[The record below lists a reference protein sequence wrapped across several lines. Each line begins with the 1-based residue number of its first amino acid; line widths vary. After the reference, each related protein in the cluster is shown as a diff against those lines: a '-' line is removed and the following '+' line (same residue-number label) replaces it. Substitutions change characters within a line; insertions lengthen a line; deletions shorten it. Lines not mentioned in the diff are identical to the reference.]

1 MDEIIQILIF
11 AGAMIFSVI
20 IQSAKK
26 KKQETPSPQE
36 VLEEVFPE
44 LEESPENME
53 TMPGD
58 LQPVKP
64 IVQEPVS
71 PLKRKPF
78 KPQIKP
84 ETVKPAAPSP
94 TTSKKPKVRL
104 NNREVAKRAFIYSEI
119 FNRKY

>member
-20 IQSAKK
+20 IQSTKK

-78 KPQIKP
+78 KPKCQVP
-84 ETVKPAAPSP
+84 
-94 TTSKKPKVRL
+94 RL
-104 NNREVAKRAFIYSEI
+104 L
-119 FNRKY
+119 

>member
-20 IQSAKK
+20 VQSAKK
-26 KKQETPSPQE
+26 KKQEKPSPQE

-44 LEESPENME
+44 LEEFPKD
-53 TMPGD
+53 MPTGE
-58 LQPVKP
+58 QPIQK
-64 IVQEPVS
+64 PVS
-71 PLKRKPF
+71 PPKRKPF

-84 ETVKPAAPSP
+84 EPIKPVMPSTP
-94 TTSKKPKVRL
+94 AKKQSKVRL
-104 NNREVAKRAFIYSEI
+104 NNREEARRAFIYSEI